1 MARAVRSTF
10 RMNSPSTVG
19 QKPVFNMIN
28 PDLRRDVPLNMIN
41 PDLER
46 GGVPLDMISPDLK
59 AGWDR
64 FAGAGSTTAPGTVG
78 APQEQFRPGPRLG
91 EVKNGTAELSRGH
104 SGAGVFQVQD
114 QLRRSGEKVA
124 VDGLYGPKTEQAVKD
139 FQGKHGLEPSGVV
152 DQATAKALEAAAG
165 PAPKPSPKPSPK
177 PNGGGGGGGGGGTI
191 QPPTP
196 KPEIQPPS
204 PQDLMHSSMAK
215 MYNTTSSKLE
225 SGYKKGQDP
234 AIDAAVQKILSMEA
248 DNPPGMPTEKSGP
261 QFDHATAYS
270 RFQVAARNAGF

>member
-1 MARAVRSTF
+1 
-10 RMNSPSTVG
+10 
-19 QKPVFNMIN
+19 MIN

-139 FQGKHGLEPSGVV
+139 FQSKHGLEPSGVV
-152 DQATAKALEAAAG
+152 DQATGEVGSAVRPRDGVQPLPGRGAQRRLLMASELVRELGPLEVPPPAEEQAPAG
-165 PAPKPSPKPSPK
+165 
-177 PNGGGGGGGGGGTI
+177 
-191 QPPTP
+191 
-196 KPEIQPPS
+196 
-204 PQDLMHSSMAK
+204 
-215 MYNTTSSKLE
+215 
-225 SGYKKGQDP
+225 
-234 AIDAAVQKILSMEA
+234 
-248 DNPPGMPTEKSGP
+248 
-261 QFDHATAYS
+261 
-270 RFQVAARNAGF
+270 